1 MMKFRFPIP
10 LLLSLYLLP
19 YAVIGKDSDVLIS
32 GTNNTDC
39 SCGYYDESTKNLFT
53 DSIIVYF
60 NETSSLDLTGFA
72 GQTYKNPYEKGWNDQ
87 YRQGADL
94 SHLQIVNDS
103 SSPQF
108 PQSLAINISKP
119 TADHLVMGGSIQTL
133 RHDIHYGTFRTF
145 LKSPRQW
152 TGGSAISMELLYNET
167 ETFSLNL
174 LSTEEPSTA
183 RITMLMNREFPD
195 NIYGVNYTTLTNKS
209 TSPWEFMEYRVD
221 WTKDWLNYTLGDKV
235 WRSASRRE
243 IKGLP
248 SVPGPLHIKHWSTGD
263 FFSMQ
268 GPPWAETTAN
278 VGWVRLFFNTTS
290 MSDHARKA
298 FDTTCRVD
306 AACRVDDIKLRGYTS
321 YAQNATTKWKQNPP
335 SAGQRIPAIVISV
348 LSGAL
353 SFFLL
358 LNAFL
363 RRQPWALLRPE
374 KRYGAPF
381 IRSLFPAG
389 TTSSTERITL
399 PTPPPIEGISGL
411 ATPSGNV
418 SGVATPLGQPPAMPS
433 DWVNDD
439 ISTLRMSLTPSKAFS
454 ELEIQP
460 VVGISP
466 LRTSFTPSKSST
478 GWEIQPVTDDTST
491 LRFSST
497 PSKGFN
503 ELETGPVAETSM
515 KASKE
520 ENTTITELKDVTAQ
534 RDPAPNADGTAAAAP
549 AAKKRVD
556 YLAGL
561 VAISS
566 LLVTQIHFG
575 LTFIPAAINPG
586 AYLHYESEI
595 WARKTVTPYLL
606 NLIWIGPFLMTS
618 SRFLAANYLKN
629 GNLRSLAEK
638 TVGRTP
644 RLIIPITAIALIEYF
659 FMDAGAT
666 KWLMYL
672 PSITWSTWPFAV
684 GYTNFGTFI
693 SEVIELMY
701 LIPNAAPQITFN
713 YCTGVLWT
721 IPVQLQGSW
730 QVMLGVIVIREI
742 KTPWKRFG
750 YYAFCIVNNWY
761 ALSWGSYFWLG
772 LMMADLDITYKWR
785 KWLYARPFVYYPLIL
800 FCAALGFG
808 GLSLDLATQWTEVN
822 YATYEYD
829 IHPDPATGRPIAQT
843 SGAGYP
849 QYYVPKLHGLVFSL
863 GFQALVELS
872 PLVQKML
879 SFKLFVLIFPH
890 IFTIYLIHGFV
901 YWSLGATICV
911 QLSALGLPYW
921 ANILIVAVCC
931 YSVILLSLPLLT
943 PVVETLGKNM
953 TADIWRFAHEKPP
966 IRKPTLYPFDQNL
979 ILNREDGLVETTKVR
994 EKALGKR
1001 ASGGSSVDNV

>member
-1 MMKFRFPIP
+1 MMKSTFPIR
-10 LLLSLYLLP
+10 LLLTLFLAPL
-19 YAVIGKDSDVLIS
+19 VVLGKESDVTIS

-60 NETSSLDLTGFA
+60 NETSSLDSTGFA
-72 GQTYKNPYEKGWNDQ
+72 GQTYENHYEKGWNDQ

-94 SHLQIVNDS
+94 AHLHIVNDS
-103 SSPQF
+103 SSPDF

-119 TADHLVMGGSIQTL
+119 TANHLVMGGSIQTL
-133 RHDIHYGTFRTF
+133 RRDIHYGTFRAF

-152 TGGSAISMELLYNET
+152 TGGSALSMELLYNET

-221 WTKDWLNYTLGDKV
+221 WTKDWLNYTLGDKT
-235 WRSASRRE
+235 WRSASKKE
-243 IKGLP
+243 TKGLP
-248 SVPGPLHIKHWSTGD
+248 SVPAPLHIKHWSTGD

-290 MSDHARKA
+290 MSGHARKA
-298 FDTTCRVD
+298 FDSTCRVD
-306 AACRVDDIKLRGYTS
+306 AACKVDDIKLRGFST
-321 YAQNATTKWKQNPP
+321 YAHNATTKWKQNPP
-335 SAGQRIPAIVISV
+335 SSGGRIPAIVISV
-348 LSGAL
+348 LSGSL

-358 LNAFL
+358 VNAFL
-363 RRQPWALLRPE
+363 RRQPWTLLRPE
-374 KRYGAPF
+374 KRYGTPF
-381 IRSLFPAG
+381 IRSLFPAS

-399 PTPPPIEGISGL
+399 PIPPPIEGISGPS
-411 ATPSGNV
+411 TPSAQM
-418 SGVATPLGQPPAMPS
+418 SGAATPLGQPPAMPS

-439 ISTLRMSLTPSKAFS
+439 ISTLRMPSAPNTEFT
-454 ELEIQP
+454 EP
-460 VVGISP
+460 VLQTGIGISTS
-466 LRTSFTPSKSST
+466 RMSFTPGKDST
-478 GWEIQPVTDDTST
+478 GIEIQSVTDNMST
-491 LRFSST
+491 LRSSST
-497 PSKGFN
+497 PSKSFN
-503 ELETGPVAETSM
+503 EFEIVPLGNAPEAPKEKGSVVAE
-515 KASKE
+515 SKDI
-520 ENTTITELKDVTAQ
+520 TTQ
-534 RDPAPNADGTAAAAP
+534 RAPGSNADGTTAAAP
-549 AAKKRVD
+549 TAKKRVD

-561 VAISS
+561 VALSS

-575 LTFIPAAINPG
+575 LTFVPAAINPG
-586 AYLHYESEI
+586 AFMHYKSEI

-618 SRFLAANYLKN
+618 SRFLAASYLKN
-629 GNLRSLAEK
+629 GNLRPLAEK

-644 RLIIPITAIALIEYF
+644 RLIIPIAAIALIEYF

-672 PSITWSTWPFAV
+672 PSITWSTWPFTV

-730 QVMLGVIVIREI
+730 QVMLSVIVIREI

-785 KWLYARPFVYYPLIL
+785 KWLSTHPFVYYPLVL
-800 FCAALGFG
+800 LAAVLGFG
-808 GLSLDLATQWTEVN
+808 GLSIDLATQWTEVN

-863 GFQALVELS
+863 GFQVLVELS

-879 SFKLFVLIFPH
+879 SFKLFVLLFPH

-911 QLSALGLPYW
+911 QLSAMGLPYW
-921 ANILIVAVCC
+921 ANMLIVAVCC
-931 YSVILLSLPLLT
+931 YAVIFLSLPLLT

-966 IRKPTLYPFDQNL
+966 IRKPTLYPFDKNL
-979 ILNREDGLVETTKVR
+979 ILNREDGLPETAKVR
-994 EKALGKR
+994 EKVKGKR
-1001 ASGGSSVDNV
+1001 ASESSSIDNV